1 MHGIVLGL
9 KHALK
14 YNDDDGDNAVDDK
27 NGNRGND
34 KHEKFIISHYAEV
47 NSFAHLC
54 KN

>member
-1 MHGIVLGL
+1 MYGIVLGL

-14 YNDDDGDNAVDDK
+14 YDDDDNDVDDK

-34 KHEKFIISHYAEV
+34 KHEKFIISHHAEV
-47 NSFAHLC
+47 HSFAHLC